1 MDPDVGDRRRQTERL
16 VARAQAARRRAEE
29 RQLDAAQSRQ
39 RLEQHEAETRR
50 RLERQWA
57 GTARFGVPRD
67 APPTTL
73 IPAAPDPTA
82 PDPTG
87 PDPAGPDPAG
97 PDPAGPDPAGPDRA
111 ATGPAG
117 PDFGGSDP
125 AGPGPA
131 EPGPASLHHALLGRA
146 LLGRAVLDRA
156 VLGPARPD
164 PGDLGALADSGL
176 RVALA
181 LTGADMGNVQL
192 LDRAT
197 GALTIVA
204 GRGFQRPF
212 LDFFAVVDDDGSVC
226 GRALSTG
233 APVAVPDVEQDASL
247 AGTQASRVLLE
258 AGVRAVCSTP
268 LLDRYGVPLG
278 MLSVHR
284 RGTHEWTHADHL
296 LLGLLSRHLAR
307 LLDP

>member
-1 MDPDVGDRRRQTERL
+1 M
-16 VARAQAARRRAEE
+16 A
-29 RQLDAAQSRQ
+29 DA
-39 RLEQHEAETRR
+39 
-50 RLERQWA
+50 
-57 GTARFGVPRD
+57 
-67 APPTTL
+67 
-73 IPAAPDPTA
+73 
-82 PDPTG
+82 
-87 PDPAGPDPAG
+87 
-97 PDPAGPDPAGPDRA
+97 
-111 ATGPAG
+111 
-117 PDFGGSDP
+117 
-125 AGPGPA
+125 
-131 EPGPASLHHALLGRA
+131 
-146 LLGRAVLDRA
+146 
-156 VLGPARPD
+156 
-164 PGDLGALADSGL
+164 GL

-204 GRGFQRPF
+204 DRGFQQPF

-233 APVAVPDVEQDASL
+233 TPVAVRDVEQDAQL
-247 AGTQASRVLLE
+247 AGTPASRVLLE

-278 MLSVHR
+278 MLSVHH
-284 RGTHEWTHADHL
+284 RGPHEWTHADHL